1 MLEAPVLMVG
11 TDPDVVEA
19 ELVGRRLACPVC
31 GGVLRPWGHA
41 RWRVVRHGEVEERLR
56 PRRGRCRGCAK
67 THVILRRSCLFRRRD
82 DLATIGDALVRRASG
97 AGYRRVAEAVGQ
109 KLWTVRGWL
118 RAFARESETVR
129 AHFTRWAYA
138 LDAML
143 EPIAVLGDDG
153 FADAV
158 AAVAVAGRAW
168 VLRFGPAPVWEVA
181 AQLSGG
187 MLLFH
192 TSSPLPPLG

>member
-19 ELVGRRLACPVC
+19 ELVGGGLACPVC
-31 GGVLRPWGHA
+31 GGVLGPWGHA

-56 PRRGRCRGCAK
+56 PRRGRCRSCSK
-67 THVILRRSCLFRRRD
+67 THVILRWSCLFRRRD
-82 DLATIGDALVRRASG
+82 DVATIGDALERRASG
-97 AGYRRVAEAVGQ
+97 SGYRRIAKGVGQ

-118 RAFARESETVR
+118 RAFAREAETVR

-143 EPIAVLGDDG
+143 GPTKVAGDG

-158 AAVAVAGRAW
+158 GAVGVAGRAW
-168 VLRFGPAPVWEVA
+168 VLRFGPTPVWEVA

>member
-1 MLEAPVLMVG
+1 V
-11 TDPDVVEA
+11 
-19 ELVGRRLACPVC
+19 
-31 GGVLRPWGHA
+31 
-41 RWRVVRHGEVEERLR
+41 
-56 PRRGRCRGCAK
+56 
-67 THVILRRSCLFRRRD
+67 SCLFRRRD
-82 DLATIGDALVRRASG
+82 DVATIGDALGRRAQG
-97 AGYRRVAEAVGQ
+97 EGYRRIASGVGQ

-118 RAFARESETVR
+118 RAFARDAEALR

-138 LDAML
+138 LDS
-143 EPIAVLGDDG
+143 VLGPIGAVGDR

-181 AQLSGG
+181 SALSGG